1 MSLLTQAWLL
11 EKYGP
16 RLTID
21 QLAEVLDLEPR
32 TIYNQVSAGSL
43 GIPTY
48 KDGAKRFADIRDVSA
63 YLDECRGR
71 AKAAA

>member
-16 RLTID
+16 RLTMD
-21 QLAEVLDLEPR
+21 DLAAVLSLEPR
-32 TIYNQVSAGSL
+32 TLYNQASAGTL
-43 GIPTY
+43 GVATY
-48 KDGAKRFADIRDVSA
+48 KDGAKRFADIRDVAA

-71 AKAAA
+71 AKLAA

>member
-32 TIYNQVSAGSL
+32 TIYNQISATTF
-43 GIPTY
+43 GIATY
-48 KDGAKRFADIRDVSA
+48 KDGSKRFADMRDVSA
-63 YLDECRGR
+63 YLDDCRKL
-71 AKAAA
+71 AKNAA